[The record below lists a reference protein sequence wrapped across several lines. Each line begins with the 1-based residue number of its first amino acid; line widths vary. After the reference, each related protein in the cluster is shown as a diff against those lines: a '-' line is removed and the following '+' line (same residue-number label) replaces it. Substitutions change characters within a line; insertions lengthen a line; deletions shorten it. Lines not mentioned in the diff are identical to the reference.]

1 MGNITSA
8 ARTMIEAG
16 FSVIP
21 CHATKK
27 AAITWKPYQT
37 RRMTESEIVEH
48 FTSAERLAMV
58 CGSISGNLEC
68 LDFDDPATF
77 NPFLEL
83 VESQQPGLTAKL
95 PKRQTPSGGYHL
107 VYRCVNPT
115 QGNLKLA
122 CNKDN
127 NVRIETRGEGGYA
140 LAPPSSGYSI
150 IEHSLLKCP
159 TLTAEEVAILHSA
172 AKTFDLREQANTASP
187 LCNNSGNDR
196 PGDQFNIENSIPELL
211 LKYGWR
217 EDRKTSSGMGYTR
230 PGKDQ
235 GTSGVLLEETGNF
248 YCWSSNAHPLEP
260 GKSYNAFALFSL
272 YEHGGDYSAAARS
285 ISNVTDKKSRYLSVT
300 DRDFRR
306 CPETV
311 GCDLVTDRT
320 PPPSSNNK
328 NDSMNETV
336 ERLSALSPLEYDLI
350 RESES
355 EKLGVRKSALDQA
368 VKEARKNGGTDT
380 DLLFKEVVPWPEQIH
395 PAELLSDIMAAVRRF
410 IVCDMQI
417 SIAVALWVAMT
428 WFMDAVHVAPL
439 AAITAPEKR
448 CGKTQL
454 LTLLGKLVY
463 RPITASSISPAAL
476 FRAIDAWE
484 PTLLIDEVDAC
495 MKDNEELRGIINSGH
510 TRDSAYVIRT
520 VGEDFTPTKFSTWG
534 PKALSGIGHVA
545 DTLMDRA
552 IILELRRK
560 LSHENVDRLR
570 YAETGFFGD
579 LAAKLARF
587 SMDYSEQVRQAR
599 PYLPPSLNDR
609 AQDNW
614 EPLLA
619 IAMVAGPEWL
629 ELATQTALKIS
640 GTESAA
646 QSIGVELLTDI
657 QEIFEEKAVDRISTA
672 DLIKALIEDD
682 EKPWATFNR
691 GMQIRPRQLANR
703 LKGYDITSKTVRF
716 NSILTSKGFEKKQF
730 EEAFSRYIPIT
741 PPLSVT
747 RSQTNNGAVLQ
758 KSLSVTEKTRD
769 VLSVTNAFEVT
780 I

>member
-1 MGNITSA
+1 MTDLSKA
-8 ARTMIEAG
+8 ALAMVKAG
-16 FSVIP
+16 ISVIP
-21 CHATKK
+21 CLASKK
-27 AAITWKPYQT
+27 ASITWKPYQT
-37 RRMTESEIVEH
+37 RLMTESEIVEH
-48 FTSAERLAMV
+48 FTSADRLATV
-58 CGSISGNLEC
+58 CGAISGNLEY

-77 NPFLEL
+77 KPFLEL
-83 VESQQPGLTAKL
+83 VESQQPSLTAKL

-122 CNKDN
+122 CDRENK
-127 NVRIETRGEGGYA
+127 VRIETRGEGGYA
-140 LAPPSSGYSI
+140 LAPPSSGYVVL
-150 IEHSLLKCP
+150 EHSLLNCP
-159 TLTAEEVAILHSA
+159 TITREEVQLLHST
-172 AKTFDLREQANTASP
+172 AKAFDLREQGNVSTPVQQKSNTAD
-187 LCNNSGNDR
+187 DR
-196 PGDQFNIENSIPELL
+196 PGDRFNEEHSIPELL

-260 GKSYNAFALFSL
+260 GKSYNAFALFSA

-300 DRDFRR
+300 DSDFHR

-320 PPPSSNNK
+320 PPASSNNK
-328 NDSMNETV
+328 NDSLNETV

-368 VKEARKNGGTDT
+368 VKEARKNSGTDN
-380 DLLFKEVVPWPEQIH
+380 DLPFKEIEPWPERIH
-395 PAELLSDIMAAVRRF
+395 PAELLSEIAEAVRRF

-417 SIAVALWVAMT
+417 SIAVALWIAMT
-428 WFMDAVHVAPL
+428 WFMEVVHVAPL
-439 AAITAPEKR
+439 AVITAPEKR
-448 CGKTQL
+448 CGKSQL
-454 LTLLGKLVY
+454 LTLIGKLVY
-463 RPITASSISPAAL
+463 RAITASSISPAAL

-495 MKDNEELRGIINSGH
+495 MRDNEELRGIINSGH

-570 YAETGFFGD
+570 YAEPGFFGD

-599 PYLPPSLNDR
+599 PHLPPSLNDR

-619 IAMVAGPEWL
+619 IATVAGPEWL
-629 ELATQTALKIS
+629 EVATQTALKIS

-657 QEIFEEKAVDRISTA
+657 REIFEEKEVDRISTA

-703 LKGYDITSKTVRF
+703 LKGYDIASKTVRF

-741 PPLSVT
+741 PPSKGNT
-747 RSQTNNGAVLQ
+747 
-758 KSLSVTEKTRD
+758 
-769 VLSVTNAFEVT
+769 VTNQQRRGST
-780 I
+780 KISIRNRKDT